1 MQRGDS
7 LASQLYQ
14 VAQLENHWLSQQ
26 LRQLGL
32 NNDQAR
38 ALDAIAQHP
47 NSNQRQVAQRLQRQA
62 ASTSNLLR
70 NLTERGL
77 IERRPSPVSKREKVL
92 QVTIAGEATVAAI
105 QAAFQHLDD
114 VVKESVPIDQQRALQ
129 AHLTSIAER
138 LQSEEGD

>member
-1 MQRGDS
+1 M
-7 LASQLYQ
+7 
-14 VAQLENHWLSQQ
+14 
-26 LRQLGL
+26 RQLGL

-70 NLTERGL
+70 NLTEREL

-92 QVTIAGEATVAAI
+92 RVTTAGEATVAAI
-105 QAAFQHLDD
+105 QVAFQRLDD
-114 VVKESVPIDQQRALQ
+114 VVKESVPIEQQRVLQ
-129 AHLTSIAER
+129 AQLTSIAEK